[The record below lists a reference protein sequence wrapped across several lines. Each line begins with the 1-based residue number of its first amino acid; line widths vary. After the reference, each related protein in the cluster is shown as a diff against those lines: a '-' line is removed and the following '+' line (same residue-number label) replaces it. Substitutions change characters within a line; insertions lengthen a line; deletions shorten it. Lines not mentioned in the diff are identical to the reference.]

1 MKEIRKAKLL
11 ANIRKSGIGG
21 TTFRATLPSA
31 WVREMGLSEDI
42 RDLQICFNGKEII
55 IRNEKELESMKL
67 VFKYPH
73 MAHNYFELTL
83 EGKLL
88 EKKLYSNRR
97 EPIWKHQGGLSSAIG
112 SKDVEV
118 YKEIWEVIKKD
129 GNTLELEVD
138 RIVSKY
144 DNGEKTEELKEDY
157 FADNIVY
164 KDWGIEQ
171 LKEFGDINI
180 VNE

>member
-11 ANIRKSGIGG
+11 ANVRKSGTGG

-67 VFKYPH
+67 VFKYPNT
-73 MAHNYFELTL
+73 MRDFFELTL
-83 EGKLL
+83 EGRLL
-88 EKKLYSNRR
+88 EKKLHSNRR
-97 EPIWKHQGGLSSAIG
+97 EPIWKHQGGLSSAVG
-112 SKDVEV
+112 SKDIEV

-129 GNTLELEVD
+129 GSTFELEVK

-144 DNGEKTEELKEDY
+144 DDGKAGEEILEDY
-157 FADNIVY
+157 FADKIVY
-164 KDWGIEQ
+164 ENWGIDQ
-171 LKEFGDINI
+171 LKALS
-180 VNE
+180 